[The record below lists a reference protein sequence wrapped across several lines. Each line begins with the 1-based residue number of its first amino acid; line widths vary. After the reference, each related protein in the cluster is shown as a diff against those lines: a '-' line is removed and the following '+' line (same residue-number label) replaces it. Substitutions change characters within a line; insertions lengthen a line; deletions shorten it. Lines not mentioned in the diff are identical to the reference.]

1 MNFLLFFKQQRGTFL
16 SLFLWVL
23 FMLAVFSSM
32 SYFSLYLPEYSPVT
46 FIFKCVYQHWNL
58 LLALYINISSAKS
71 LFTSSFLLVFSLFL
85 KYSKSLLLPFFLMQT
100 ILCCTCTH
108 ACVYTH
114 ALLWLEERQYLNLSS
129 FPVLMEEYLRYHI
142 YPTWTVSGLYLFLI

>member
-1 MNFLLFFKQQRGTFL
+1 MGNIYASCFLAVCLILASICLNIHQLLLFSNVCINTGI
-16 SLFLWVL
+16 
-23 FMLAVFSSM
+23 
-32 SYFSLYLPEYSPVT
+32 Y
-46 FIFKCVYQHWNL
+46 L

-85 KYSKSLLLPFFLMQT
+85 KYSKSLLLSFFLMQT

-114 ALLWLEERQYLNLSS
+114 ALLWLEERQYLNLSG
-129 FPVLMEEYLRYHI
+129 FPVLMKEYLRYQDI
-142 YPTWTVSGLYLFLI
+142 SYLNSKWVISFLNLIFIKR